1 MPEENLTPR
10 VSNIE
15 TLMQYMAQ
23 TQRELSSNQEILT
36 TILQR
41 QDDRIQQQ
49 AELIQQQAQE
59 IQLLRQIAQ
68 QHDETIGVMQGQIRL
83 LLERLLGN
91 N

>member
-1 MPEENLTPR
+1 MAEENLTPR

-23 TQRELSSNQEILT
+23 TQRELSSNQELLT
-36 TILQR
+36 TIV
-41 QDDRIQQQ
+41 QQQ
-49 AELIQQQAQE
+49 AEE
-59 IQLLRQIAQ
+59 IQLLRQIVQ
-68 QHDETIGVMQGQIRL
+68 RHDETIGVMQGQIRL

>member
-1 MPEENLTPR
+1 MAEENLTPR

-23 TQRELSSNQEILT
+23 TQRELSSNQELLT
-36 TILQR
+36 TIV
-41 QDDRIQQQ
+41 QQQ
-49 AELIQQQAQE
+49 AEE
-59 IQLLRQIAQ
+59 IQLLRQIVQ
-68 QHDETIGVMQGQIRL
+68 RHEEHLQRYDETIGVMQGQIRL